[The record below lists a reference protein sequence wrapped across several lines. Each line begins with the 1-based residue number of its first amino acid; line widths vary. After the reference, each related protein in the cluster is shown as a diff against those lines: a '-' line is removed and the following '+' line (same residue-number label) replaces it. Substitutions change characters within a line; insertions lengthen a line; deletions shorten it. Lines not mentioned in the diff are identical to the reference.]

1 MLTEKEIKAV
11 GFKKNGKIDILG
23 TICVFLC
30 VGTTLSVIFFL
41 FIKFVMFR
49 MGL

>member
-23 TICVFLC
+23 TICVFLY
-30 VGTTLSVIFFL
+30 VGTTLSIVFYL
-41 FIKFVMFR
+41 FIKFFMFS

>member
-23 TICVFLC
+23 TTCVFLY
-30 VGTTLSVIFFL
+30 VGTMLSVVFFL